1 VPVTVRGQ
9 QKAMSAAKANEVR
22 YDQRARRRG
31 RRNSSAGGCPGAS
44 LEALQALCRRRRFA
58 PILRACQRPVFPAFK
73 AELGVCRVLALA
85 LVSIARGRG
94 VQLGCLQ
101 STCARHLIACRWRTE
116 VEVGAQLIFPSLW
129 RINPACDRRMP
140 SRVGP
145 FMSARRPKEGRWTG
159 MRDPTHSAFSSPF
172 LALFWPFFLALFSG
186 RAVHCADRAHFERLR
201 HRRRFRARFLI
212 LRHSADLRC
221 CDAMGG
227 LTQSPTSYCR
237 SPCRFCRV

>member
-1 VPVTVRGQ
+1 MPVTVRGQ

-140 SRVGP
+140 SRVGG
-145 FMSARRPKEGRWTG
+145 PKEGRWTG

-172 LALFWPFFLALFSG
+172 LDPFLALFSG
-186 RAVHCADRAHFERLR
+186 PF
-201 HRRRFRARFLI
+201 FW
-212 LRHSADLRC
+212 
-221 CDAMGG
+221 
-227 LTQSPTSYCR
+227 
-237 SPCRFCRV
+237 PCRALC